1 MTFDPRP
8 HPFCTFKTVEH
19 FWFFFYVK
27 INLFLN
33 VVWCECSIS
42 SLSKQLIFC
51 SQQPQF
57 IVALSVVINFPH
69 KEYTPILFKMYPCC
83 GYKDTFTRAS
93 AGVSGILHVWH
104 RKKLYKETTLLG
116 IHIRRGPPPPFFFF
130 VQDHCPRPISGDAG
144 WSFSEL
150 IKFVYRLFVGA
161 PGWAGWLS

>member
-19 FWFFFYVK
+19 FWFFLNVK

-104 RKKLYKETTLLG
+104 RKKTLQG
-116 IHIRRGPPPPFFFF
+116 DDSARYSYQTRSPPTPFFF
-130 VQDHCPRPISGDAG
+130 CPGPLPEAYFWRR
-144 WSFSEL
+144 
-150 IKFVYRLFVGA
+150 RLVIFRVN
-161 PGWAGWLS
+161 